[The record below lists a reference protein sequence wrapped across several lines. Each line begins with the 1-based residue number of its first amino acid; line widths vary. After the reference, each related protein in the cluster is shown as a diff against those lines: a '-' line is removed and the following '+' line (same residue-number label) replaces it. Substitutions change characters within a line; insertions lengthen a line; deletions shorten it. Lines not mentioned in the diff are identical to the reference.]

1 MKIII
6 NQPRVSYCV
15 GGAEIISF
23 QYAKYLSETDSVFF
37 ITINPLSIGNNY
49 SSHYLDFKN
58 KACSGINL

>member
-6 NQPRVSYCV
+6 NQPRVSYYV

-23 QYAKYLSETDSVFF
+23 QHAKYLSETDSVFF
-37 ITINPLSIGNNY
+37 ITINPLSIGKNY